1 MRVKQNRACGGIF
14 EAHMRVV
21 AGRFRGRS
29 IVAPEGSGTRPILDR
44 AKVALFDWLGSRLA
58 MPGVLPPIAVLDL
71 FCGGGSLG
79 IESLSRGAAFVTFVD
94 AGRAAVAALRSN
106 IDQLKISATEARV
119 VPGAV
124 EAAVIPVPPTGA
136 YDLIF
141 LDPPYRLTPDQSPG
155 STLDRLLRRLGDDIH
170 VAGDALLIWRHE
182 IRHQTPERIEP
193 GWTCIERRAWG
204 HVAITAYERDAVMRS
219 ASVQGESA
227 LNNSDHGVAAGHTLG
242 NGTNPPRLTG
252 GEP

>member
-1 MRVKQNRACGGIF
+1 
-14 EAHMRVV
+14 MRVV
-21 AGRFRGRS
+21 AGRFRGRN

-106 IDQLKISATEARV
+106 VDQLKIGPSEASV
-119 VPGAV
+119 VSGPV
-124 EAAVIPVPPTGA
+124 EAASIPKPPTGV

-141 LDPPYRLTPDQSPG
+141 LDPPYRLTPDLSPG
-155 STLDRLLRRLGDDIH
+155 STLDRLLRRLGEDIP
-170 VAGDALLIWRHE
+170 VAEEALLIWRHE
-182 IRHQTPERIEP
+182 IRHQTPERIIP
-193 GWTCIERRAWG
+193 NWVCVERRAWG
-204 HVAITAYERDAVMRS
+204 HVAITAYGRGEAGQS
-219 ASVQGESA
+219 ASVREDSAINESGRGDSA
-227 LNNSDHGVAAGHTLG
+227 FADVE
-242 NGTNPPRLTG
+242 NPPQSTG
-252 GEP
+252 ADP